1 MVSLM
6 AHPSAAKR
14 ARGAAGPLAGGMN
27 RQIDRDAF
35 QLELESPLQH
45 YGMLRVEIKLSWKAA
60 R

>member
-14 ARGAAGPLAGGMN
+14 ARGAADPLVGSAN
-27 RQIDRDAF
+27 RQVDRDAF
-35 QLELESPLQH
+35 SSSSR
-45 YGMLRVEIKLSWKAA
+45 LRLAIMACRALKLNL